1 MLRANNA
8 TTLLS
13 TSAAGNSQT
22 LTVSAGTFLANYR
35 VGVAYSASGFSLGA
49 NGATATSARD
59 FISPTTVYVGGSNG
73 TANLTGNNHLRS
85 FAIYNQRLSDPTLQ
99 AKSVVGASYAAN
111 DNVNPF
117 APKFAANDNLP
128 VHWRIAL

>member
-1 MLRANNA
+1 MA
-8 TTLLS
+8 TDAKTFS
-13 TSAAGNSQT
+13 GASAA
-22 LTVSAGTFLANYR
+22 Y
-35 VGVAYSASGFSLGA
+35 LGA
-49 NGATATSARD
+49 ANDGAQYWINGHVA
-59 FISPTTVYVGGSNG
+59 
-73 TANLTGNNHLRS
+73 S
-85 FAIYNQRLSDPTLQ
+85 FAIYNQRLPDATLQ